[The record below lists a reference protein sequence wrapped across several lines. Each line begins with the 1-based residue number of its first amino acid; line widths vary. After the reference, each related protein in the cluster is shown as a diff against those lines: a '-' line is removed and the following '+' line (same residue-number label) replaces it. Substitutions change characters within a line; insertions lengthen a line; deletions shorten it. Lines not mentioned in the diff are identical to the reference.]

1 MKTVITVLAVVFL
14 AVVLFFTFNSK
25 KAGSDNSKL
34 QPESFKQKHQE
45 TPGVVIDVRTKDE
58 FKSGHLA
65 LADHNFDLLNGDF
78 QSKLDSLDKNETY
91 YLYCR
96 SGNRSGQ
103 ATRLMK
109 ENGFEK
115 VYNIGGFNT
124 LANSGLEVN

>member
-1 MKTVITVLAVVFL
+1 MKTVITVLAVVAL
-14 AVVLFFTFNSK
+14 AVVLFISFNSK
-25 KAGSDNSKL
+25 KAGPDNSTL

-58 FKSGHLA
+58 FNSGHLA

-115 VYNIGGFNT
+115 VYNIGGFST

>member
-14 AVVLFFTFNSK
+14 AVVLFISFNSK
-25 KAGSDNSKL
+25 KEGAGNTTL
-34 QPESFKQKHQE
+34 NPESFKEKHQQ

-78 QSKLDSLDKNETY
+78 ESKLDSLDKSETY

-103 ATRLMK
+103 ATKLMK

-115 VYNIGGFNT
+115 VYNIGGFRN